1 VEFHK
6 KKIHAVFYKTEKG
19 NEPVKEKLFQLG
31 RPTKTVIGEDI
42 KFVEYNWKVDKPY
55 VDQLRKGNGVTERT
69 IYEVRS
75 KVDDGNIKK
84 EFRTLFFVHSEL
96 MILLHLFLK
105 KTQKTP
111 KADLDL
117 AWNRM
122 KKWMREERGPK

>member
-1 VEFHK
+1 MEFHK

-19 NEPVKEKLFQLG
+19 NEPVKEKLIQLG

-84 EFRTLFFVHSEL
+84 EFRTLFFLHNEL

-122 KKWMREERGPK
+122 KKWLREERRQK